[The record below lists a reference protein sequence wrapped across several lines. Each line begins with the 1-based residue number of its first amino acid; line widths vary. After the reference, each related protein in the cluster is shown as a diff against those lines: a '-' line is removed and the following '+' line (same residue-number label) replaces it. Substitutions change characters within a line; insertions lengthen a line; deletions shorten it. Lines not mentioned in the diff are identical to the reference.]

1 MLFHVLLHDEST
13 GISQAGRR
21 AMRPYIDTGPAPP
34 RKELAGTAPQPGFRS
49 TDVLGGKM
57 NQIAVFENRQ

>member
-1 MLFHVLLHDEST
+1 MVFLVLLHDEST
-13 GISQAGRR
+13 GISEVGRR
-21 AMRPYIDTGPAPP
+21 AMRPCIDTGPAPP

-57 NQIAVFENRQ
+57 NQIAVYENRQ